1 MHFSQGDYFDWG
13 YANGEPVEPLF
24 PFGFGLSY
32 TSFAFS
38 ALVLSPS
45 VIGSYAWPYQPRL
58 ALSRSA
64 AGAALRCAAHSE
76 LSLCSV
82 VTAFVLR
89 LLAFGLSMRCNDNK
103 AFCSVRADSS
113 KGLVGANFTVQCT
126 VTNSGALSSAV
137 VVQVYYSPPR
147 SKYVR
152 CVRAALLQP
161 TR

>member
-64 AGAALRCAAHSE
+64 AGAALRCAQCTLAVQCGNSM
-76 LSLCSV
+76 CV
-82 VTAFVLR
+82 AFVSFR
-89 LLAFGLSMRCNDNK
+89 
-103 AFCSVRADSS
+103 
-113 KGLVGANFTVQCT
+113 
-126 VTNSGALSSAV
+126 V
-137 VVQVYYSPPR
+137 VNAMQR
-147 SKYVR
+147 
-152 CVRAALLQP
+152 
-161 TR
+161 